1 MPLDNLLMVYYTI
14 CVVRGYFMENINVIL
29 EIGATISGIIQ
40 GLLVMLNKRSNWIF
54 YNIQIVLLF
63 FFSAINK
70 LYGDMVNN
78 LVFIFMGIYAIVMWN
93 RGDKNLP
100 ITTLT
105 KLQKSFYGI
114 ALITITTLVAVILY
128 HTSDP
133 LPIID
138 AFTTMSAFFA
148 TWFMANK
155 KLEAWILWV
164 INDIVYVVEY
174 AILPEPAYYLLGL
187 NVVWTVMAILSY
199 INWKKLTNQRSDDEK
214 TANYTNTDWMHN

>member
-1 MPLDNLLMVYYTI
+1 
-14 CVVRGYFMENINVIL
+14 MENINVIL

-54 YNIQIVLLF
+54 YNIQIILLF

-78 LVFIFMGIYAIVMWN
+78 LVFIFMGIYAIIMWN
-93 RGDKNLP
+93 NGNKNLP
-100 ITTLT
+100 VTTLT
-105 KLQKSFYGI
+105 KSQKSFYVI
-114 ALITITTLVAVILY
+114 ALLMITAAVSIILH

-138 AFTTMSAFFA
+138 AFTTTSAFFA

-199 INWKKLTNQRSDDEK
+199 INWKKINQPKE
-214 TANYTNTDWMHN
+214 

>member
-1 MPLDNLLMVYYTI
+1 
-14 CVVRGYFMENINVIL
+14 
-29 EIGATISGIIQ
+29 
-40 GLLVMLNKRSNWIF
+40 
-54 YNIQIVLLF
+54 
-63 FFSAINK
+63 
-70 LYGDMVNN
+70 MVNN
-78 LVFIFMGIYAIVMWN
+78 LVFILMGIYAIVMWN

-105 KLQKSFYGI
+105 KSQKSFYGI

-138 AFTTMSAFFA
+138 AFTTTSAFFA